1 MKLVVVSILILLA
14 VASIALAQGT
24 VATCP
29 QDGAQARFTGA
40 TRPNPHAPP
49 ALECEFKHD
58 FYDNASRSTRSHTFW
73 QPCGS

>member
-1 MKLVVVSILILLA
+1 MKLVLVSILILLA
-14 VASIALAQGT
+14 VASIAFAQAT

-29 QDGAQARFTGA
+29 QDGGQGKFTGN

-49 ALECEFKHD
+49 AKECEFKHEFFD
-58 FYDNASRSTRSHTFW
+58 PATKQTRVHTFW